1 MYNIAIGIL
10 WQCGLLRL
18 DLRSDYEKLAEIEN
32 ILSLIIPKTFD
43 LFDCDKIATKCFEN
57 ATERKIALGKIG
69 FLSTSH
75 KLIGESEE
83 YDNYF
88 VLEKNRR

>member
-1 MYNIAIGIL
+1 L
-10 WQCGLLRL
+10 
-18 DLRSDYEKLAEIEN
+18 E
-32 ILSLIIPKTFD
+32 
-43 LFDCDKIATKCFEN
+43 
-57 ATERKIALGKIG
+57 KIG